1 MTIHLSKE
9 IKYPK
14 IFGPI
19 GHRTFRYRNNH
30 IHTCYCD
37 NKKTSASVSCI
48 ICRWAVH
55 SGVPYRVSILG
66 WMGAIHIEMKIHII
80 SCSWTQQNSR
90 WWMESLIRSR
100 RYIWAV
106 QNRCFVICNITTILT
121 NYTNPYFQELYHVF
135 QLRGDDI
142 MKRSTYRVEKI
153 IVSYILFHDQDF
165 FHIIQIC

>member
-106 QNRCFVICNITTILT
+106 QNRCFIICNITEIHI
-121 NYTNPYFQELYHVF
+121 NIYFTRMVSCL
-135 QLRGDDI
+135 
-142 MKRSTYRVEKI
+142 STSWYRVKKL
-153 IVSYILFHDQDF
+153 IVRSILSYDQDF
-165 FHIIQIC
+165 LHMFRNVKSSKNSSE